1 MLASLIKSVLDRH
14 ATQWGLE
21 TDEVRVESDGSIV
34 LTNLHLDTDK
44 LAEKVGG
51 LVEIS
56 RLSVGKVTIQPFDSN
71 AIVEDVSVVVA
82 PSRACDAAEAR
93 ARRLKHVAFVDGL
106 VGTPRE
112 ARVTDEE
119 EASLLEQVAGYRFE
133 GRRWSARVEYPTDDG
148 HGSVGVAVGSVV
160 LENAKEDAKR
170 GACALRDVSATA
182 HEADE
187 PYGGDRSAVDARVE
201 CGLRDGARVALLRL
215 RDASGPAFETGYL
228 AAEKRVEVYVAL
240 DHEDA
245 VEIRVVQDEVLGPR
259 AVGAGELGAP
269 AVSKCLDAFALFGDA
284 AGAVHVD
291 VGRGSFVSLDVRDA
305 FPRSADGGPR
315 VFHLAELDAD
325 LRKDRAESRCAV
337 ELKRPAATVQP
348 RQPQRC
354 AAGGEAR
361 SRAAAE
367 RTALALRREG
377 APSLRR
383 LARLLRFEFEEVDAS
398 QPLEVAVYDDSYAK
412 SIGPMLVGR
421 ATVACADGIREVTA
435 ASSSPLATPVPVR
448 LAIAVRDHHDV
459 GPGGPPSRRLAEAAG
474 ASFST
479 RDHRFHDERKR
490 RDHVDR
496 QLSVLQADAVAA
508 RSDRA
513 FREVAVADAVVSLRG
528 AALSCASATAT
539 FESRGDAW
547 SSSDFHAPAAEV
559 AAGRRSAALAG
570 ARLTLEREAD
580 ADDDHFGLTLLSV
593 EGDTK
598 AVAEFQRAA
607 AALAAELAPGLRD
620 LPTLAR
626 LLAH

>member
-1 MLASLIKSVLDRH
+1 MNR
-14 ATQWGLE
+14 
-21 TDEVRVESDGSIV
+21 
-34 LTNLHLDTDK
+34 
-44 LAEKVGG
+44 
-51 LVEIS
+51 
-56 RLSVGKVTIQPFDSN
+56 PF
-71 AIVEDVSVVVA
+71 
-82 PSRACDAAEAR
+82 
-93 ARRLKHVAFVDGL
+93 
-106 VGTPRE
+106 
-112 ARVTDEE
+112 
-119 EASLLEQVAGYRFE
+119 
-133 GRRWSARVEYPTDDG
+133 
-148 HGSVGVAVGSVV
+148 
-160 LENAKEDAKR
+160 
-170 GACALRDVSATA
+170 
-182 HEADE
+182 
-187 PYGGDRSAVDARVE
+187 
-201 CGLRDGARVALLRL
+201 
-215 RDASGPAFETGYL
+215 PAQ
-228 AAEKRVEVYVAL
+228 VYVAL

-245 VEIRVVQDEVLGPR
+245 VEVRVVQDEVLGPR

-348 RQPQRC
+348 RHARAL
-354 AAGGEAR
+354 AAAA
-361 SRAAAE
+361 SSLAAAAAE

-383 LARLLRFEFEEVDAS
+383 LARLLRCLAARRRRTGWRALVAAANAAHAYRRLVAALERSGGAWPPPPGAISTAPPTEADAERVADALEKKTEAALPRALLEAALVDAECEAPVLLAVASRRACRRAAGDGITKKETGATSCVTVTLLCFGRAAPAKAHCEVTVGGATPRSSRPAVDNVLLDSFEFEEVDAS

-421 ATVACADGIREVTA
+421 ATVACADGIQEVTA

-474 ASFST
+474 ESFST

-490 RDHVDR
+490 RDNVDR
-496 QLSVLQADAVAA
+496 KLSVLQADAVAA

-513 FREVAVADAVVSLRG
+513 FRELAVADAVVSLRG
-528 AALSCASATAT
+528 AALSCPSATAT
-539 FESRGDAW
+539 FENRGDAW

-559 AAGRRSAALAG
+559 AAGRRSAALTG